1 MTPKSKPY
9 PRMGLSPRLRGNVS
23 RIKLEA
29 DGIGSIPALAGERL
43 VKLTRQL
50 TNEVYPRA
58 CGGTEQS
65 SVRMEQSLGLSPRL
79 RGNAR
84 PAAADESGIG
94 SIPALAGER
103 RGQCNCDWRLW
114 VYPRAC
120 GGTPSWCVFG
130 SRLEG
135 LSPRLRGNAQRI
147 VVS

>member
-84 PAAADESGIG
+84 PAAADEWGSGLSPRLRGNVAGSVTAIGVYG

-103 RGQCNCDWRLW
+103 LLGAFLG
-114 VYPRAC
+114 RA
-120 GGTPSWCVFG
+120 
-130 SRLEG
+130 
-135 LSPRLRGNAQRI
+135 
-147 VVS
+147 